1 MKHLS
6 FFKLISFALLCSF
19 SIILKS
25 QNSEKVSQI
34 TKPIEMKKLT
44 KKARAFFTDMVFVP
58 DGSFTLPTNPAVLAL
73 PEDTSLIIDNF
84 DKRFSVKGFY
94 ISNHEVT
101 NSEYREFVN
110 WVKKRE
116 ILKVLAPFFPDIYL
130 DKQQKIRT
138 DVNLQLNDSAIEILI
153 MRGLYLPE
161 LERFYHIPEIDTRK
175 LTYHIVINGEEM
187 QIPIYPDST
196 VWVNN
201 IRYAFNEPIRDNYAW
216 HPAYDKYP
224 VVGVNYYQAVAYCS
238 WLTDRLMEEILVE
251 NKVLSGKS
259 WDFNAVKFF
268 EDPKNQIFKEKFW
281 MRGFRLPTE
290 AEWIY
295 AAKGAEEFQGNYSV
309 CTMSNYANFGVEKS
323 QHQLI
328 ISKYVDDGGFHTMIV
343 KHYKPNSFG
352 LYDMWGNVAEWTA
365 DDYYKELAFKNY
377 DNIILP
383 PQLTS
388 DVSSNWRQ
396 NKDTLIVFSK
406 DYPADSIVLAYQ
418 QAIRERYLKHDNG
431 NNPELEKILNNFHNK
446 LIHNSMVARLHG
458 SAKVVKGGSWHSSMI
473 YLQPYTKAICSPEN
487 SRSTIG
493 FRVVFLD

>member
-1 MKHLS
+1 MNHLRI
-6 FFKLISFALLCSF
+6 FKLISIALLCSV
-19 SIILKS
+19 SISLKS
-25 QNSEKVSQI
+25 QNSEKASQT
-34 TKPIEMKKLT
+34 TKPIEMKNLP
-44 KKARAFFTDMVFVP
+44 KKARAFFKDMVFIP
-58 DGSFTLPTNPAVLAL
+58 DGSYTLPTNPAVLAL

-84 DKRFSVKGFY
+84 AKRLSVNGFY

-101 NSEYREFVN
+101 NAEYREFVN

-116 ILKVLAPFFPDIYL
+116 ILKVLAPFFPDLYL

-138 DVNLQLNDSAIEILI
+138 DVNPQLNDSVIEIL
-153 MRGLYLPE
+153 RLSGLYLPSY
-161 LERFYHIPEIDTRK
+161 ERYYQVPEIDIRK
-175 LTYHIVINGEEM
+175 LTYHIVVNGEEM
-187 QIPIYPDST
+187 QIPIYPDTT
-196 VWVNN
+196 VWVNDF
-201 IRYAFNEPIRDNYAW
+201 RYAFNEPIRDHYAW

-224 VVGVNYYQAVAYCS
+224 VVGVNYYQAMAYCS
-238 WLTDRLMEEILVE
+238 WLSDRLMEEILVA

-268 EDPKNQIFKEKFW
+268 TDPKNQIFKEKFW
-281 MRGFRLPTE
+281 IRGFRLPTE

-295 AAKGAEEFQGNYSV
+295 AAKGVEEFQGNYSV
-309 CTMSNYANFGVEKS
+309 CKMTNYANFGAEKS
-323 QHQLI
+323 RHQLI
-328 ISKYVDDGGFHTMIV
+328 INQYVDDGGFHTLIV

-365 DDYYKELAFKNY
+365 DDYYEELAFKNY

-388 DVSSNWRQ
+388 GVSSNWRQ
-396 NKDTLIVFSK
+396 NKDTLIVFNK

-418 QAIRERYLKHDNG
+418 KAIMERYLKNG
-431 NNPELEKILNNFHNK
+431 NEYYPELEKILNNFQKK

-473 YLQPYTKAICSPEN
+473 YLQPYTKTICSPEN

-493 FRVVFLD
+493 FRIVL